1 MKIAIISDIHSN
13 LQALQA
19 TLKDIEK
26 RNVDKIFCLGD
37 IIAKGVHPEECVKLI
52 KEKCDIV
59 VHGNCD
65 RNFSKDHSQDMEE
78 QSIVE
83 QKRIKWNQSLMSMEF
98 RDYLSKLPFAY
109 EFYMSGSLIRL
120 FHASPESD
128 EKVVTNYASIQEK
141 LKLFY
146 PTDKTGSDKIADVVI
161 YGHLHQQFMDKLYNK
176 TLINVGSVG
185 NSFDVVRNKEKDSN
199 VMETTRSNYLILE
212 GEYGKKEYTDDI
224 SFQFIRVPYDINEEL
239 KDEYLNLEKEN
250 YRYELTEGKYRD
262 MTKIEDGFRKMGID
276 VDSI

>member
-83 QKRIKWNQSLMSMEF
+83 QKRIKWNQSLMCMEI

-146 PTDKTGSDKIADVVI
+146 PT
-161 YGHLHQQFMDKLYNK
+161 
-176 TLINVGSVG
+176 
-185 NSFDVVRNKEKDSN
+185 EKDSN